1 MHCKYNHYISQTIGF
16 VIENIKFVIDN
27 PSCNIKFVISS
38 IKFVIVSP
46 PFSRIM
52 RARED
57 RHNRR
62 CLDRNKAFKPFL
74 SRRKRLL
81 DGLQ

>member
-1 MHCKYNHYISQTIGF
+1 MLCKYNNKVRETPKFLVNHIKFLVFNKRSNIKSLAF
-16 VIENIKFVIDN
+16 NIKFLVFRG
-27 PSCNIKFVISS
+27 C
-38 IKFVIVSP
+38 
-46 PFSRIM
+46 FSRIM

-81 DGLQ
+81 DEQQ

>member
-1 MHCKYNHYISQTIGF
+1 MHCKYNNKLRETRGFLAVYIKFLVFKKRS
-16 VIENIKFVIDN
+16 NIKFLAF
-27 PSCNIKFVISS
+27 NIKFLV
-38 IKFVIVSP
+38 FRA

>member
-1 MHCKYNHYISQTIGF
+1 MLCKYNHYISQTNGF
-16 VIENIKFVIDN
+16 VIENIKFVIVL
-27 PSCNIKFVISS
+27 PESSIKFVISS
-38 IKFVIVSP
+38 IKFVIVRGC
-46 PFSRIM
+46 FSRIM

-81 DGLQ
+81 DGQQ

>member
-1 MHCKYNHYISQTIGF
+1 MHGKYNNKLRETQEFLADYIKFLVFKKWS
-16 VIENIKFVIDN
+16 NIKFLAF
-27 PSCNIKFVISS
+27 NIKFLV
-38 IKFVIVSP
+38 FRGC
-46 PFSRIM
+46 FSRIM

-62 CLDRNKAFKPFL
+62 CLDRNKAFRPFL

-81 DGLQ
+81 DGQL